1 MALILILKINS
12 STGREIIPSI
22 GYLQLRNVTFLSS
35 LFLEMRKMKLSS
47 FFFDINVITNE
58 GFLTA
63 STEESQAVPCPESMK
78 DWSRKG
84 DWN

>member
-1 MALILILKINS
+1 
-12 STGREIIPSI
+12 
-22 GYLQLRNVTFLSS
+22 
-35 LFLEMRKMKLSS
+35 MKLSS

-63 STEESQAVPCPESMK
+63 STEESQAMPCPESIK

>member
-1 MALILILKINS
+1 MS
-12 STGREIIPSI
+12 HFFPD
-22 GYLQLRNVTFLSS
+22 
-35 LFLEMRKMKLSS
+35 LFLEMRKMKLFS

-63 STEESQAVPCPESMK
+63 STEESQAMPCPESIK
-78 DWSRKG
+78 DWSGKG